1 MINSGFVGEIYL
13 NSIDQDG
20 TGQGF
25 DLDLLELLPPENKIP
40 IIIAGGVGNSLH
52 LSQGMSSSKVDAT
65 ATANLFNFVG
75 EGLKEARMN
84 LLKEGFSLAEW
95 KSQDEIV

>member
-1 MINSGFVGEIYL
+1 MVPSLQFVSFTHRLIEKSSRGK
-13 NSIDQDG
+13 
-20 TGQGF
+20 
-25 DLDLLELLPPENKIP
+25 DLLELLPPENKIP